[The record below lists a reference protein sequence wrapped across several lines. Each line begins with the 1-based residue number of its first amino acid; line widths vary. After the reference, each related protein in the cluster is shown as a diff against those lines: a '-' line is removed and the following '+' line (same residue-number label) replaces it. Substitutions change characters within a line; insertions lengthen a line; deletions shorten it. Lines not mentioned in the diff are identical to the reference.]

1 MYYNLG
7 DSVEILIIVLIV
19 LATLKVTFQG
29 IFARKHIS
37 NIVESISFNGVIY
50 FFASLIFSYAL
61 KCSLPVIA
69 FASLF
74 GLLTVLFQLFYITA
88 MRCGNISLTVL
99 IVNSSMIIPI
109 IVSVLFFNER
119 LGILKIIGIAA
130 IFIALFLSTEKS
142 IMKFNSKWILF
153 SLLAFLTNGSLA
165 VCQQMFGK
173 TIWRKEGISFV
184 AWSYLLATGIS
195 FVIYL
200 VFKSKQKES
209 GLKINNRAL
218 LYGLFIGVILGVF
231 QLLNTKAIATI
242 DAGLFFPVY
251 NGGTLLLTTIMGVFL
266 FKERL
271 RRKQIAS
278 IVVGIIGIVLIN
290 I

>member
-1 MYYNLG
+1 MG
-7 DSVEILIIVLIV
+7 ILIIVLII

-37 NIVESISFNGVIY
+37 NVVESISFNGVIY

-61 KCSLPVIA
+61 KCSPPVIA
-69 FASLF
+69 FALLF
-74 GLLTVLFQLFYITA
+74 GLLTVLFQLFYIQA

-109 IVSVLFFNER
+109 IVSVLFFDER
-119 LGILKIIGIAA
+119 FGILKIIGITA
-130 IFIALFLSTEKS
+130 IHVSLFLSTEKS
-142 IMKFNSKWILF
+142 IIKLNSKWILF
-153 SLLAFLTNGSLA
+153 SLFAFLTNGSLA

-173 TIWRKEGISFV
+173 TVWHKEGASFV
-184 AWSYLLATGIS
+184 AWSYLLATVIS
-195 FVIYL
+195 FVIYFAL
-200 VFKSKQKES
+200 KLKQKRS
-209 GLKINNRAL
+209 GLKINNLAL
-218 LYGLFIGVILGVF
+218 LYGLFIGIVLGLF
-231 QLLNTKAIATI
+231 QLLNTKAIGTI

-266 FKERL
+266 FKDRL
-271 RRKQIAS
+271 RRKQIIS
-278 IVVGIIGIVLIN
+278 IIVGIIGIVLIN